1 MRLRGLCAAAA
12 VSVLFG
18 GVAGAET
25 PAAPGY
31 HLLKKL
37 PIGGEGGW
45 DYLTV
50 DAAAHRLYLSRST
63 HVMVVDTGNG
73 APAGEIADTPG
84 VHGVALVPGTEIGY
98 TSDGRAGTATMF
110 DVRTLKATK
119 QVPVGK
125 GPDAIVYDPA
135 SKRVFTM
142 NGGSHD
148 TTAIDAATGTVAGTV
163 ALGGKP
169 EFAAAD
175 GRGRL
180 YINIENTSEVVELD
194 SRKLAVLARWPLAPG
209 EEPTG
214 MAIDTAHRRLFIG
227 CHNKL
232 MVVMNAD
239 TGRVVTTL
247 PIGAGVDA
255 TAFDPGTGLAF
266 ASCGDGTLTVVREA
280 SPDAFTVAET
290 VATQRG
296 ARTMA
301 LDPATHA
308 IFLATAEFGPPPSP
322 TPERPHP
329 WPSIVP
335 GSFVVLVV
343 GR

>member
-1 MRLRGLCAAAA
+1 MRLRGVCAAAA
-12 VSVLFG
+12 VLVLLG

-37 PIGGEGGW
+37 AIGGEGGW

-63 HVMVVDTGNG
+63 HVMVVDTGTG
-73 APAGEIADTPG
+73 APVGEIADTPG

-98 TSDGRAGTATMF
+98 TSNGRAATATMF

-125 GPDAIVYDPA
+125 GPDAIIYDPA

-175 GRGRL
+175 GRGHI
-180 YINIENTSEVVELD
+180 YIAIENTSEVVELD
-194 SRKLAVLARWPLAPG
+194 SHKLAVLARWPLAPG

-290 VATQRG
+290 VTTQRG

-301 LDPATHA
+301 LDPATHTV
-308 IFLATAEFGPPPSP
+308 FLATAEFGPPPSP

-335 GSFVVLVV
+335 GSFVILVV

>member
-1 MRLRGLCAAAA
+1 MRLRGLCAAA
-12 VSVLFG
+12 VMVLLG
-18 GVAGAET
+18 GVAAAAT

-31 HLLKKL
+31 HLLKTL
-37 PIGGEGGW
+37 AVGGEGGW
-45 DYLTV
+45 DYLTL

-63 HVMVVDTGNG
+63 HVLVIDAESG
-73 APAGEIADTPG
+73 APVGEIADTPG
-84 VHGVALVPGTEIGY
+84 VHGVALVPGAEIGY
-98 TSDGRAGTATMF
+98 TSNGRAGTATMF
-110 DVRTLKATK
+110 DTRTLKAIK
-119 QVPVGK
+119 QVAVGK

-142 NGGSHD
+142 NGHSQD

-175 GRGRL
+175 GRGHL
-180 YINIENTSEVVELD
+180 FVNIENTSEVVDLD
-194 SRKLAVLARWPLAPG
+194 THTLAVVARWPLAPG

-214 MAIDTAHRRLFIG
+214 MAIDAARHRLFIG

-239 TGRVVTTL
+239 SGRVVTTL

-266 ASCGDGTLTVVREA
+266 ASCGDGTLTVAREA
-280 SPDAFTVAET
+280 SSDAFAVAET
-290 VATQRG
+290 VTTERG

-301 LDPATHA
+301 LDPATHTLY
-308 IFLATAEFGPPPSP
+308 LATAKFGPPPPP

-329 WPSIVP
+329 WPSVVP